1 MIVQWSIDGKS
12 ESEVEKSIYGTLR
25 EDPDPMPAD
34 HRQWQCG
41 DFNAARRRYAL
52 CRVLSNFPFNGNDC
66 QCTPSNV
73 GVLKSVS
80 FYVHK
85 AKL

>member
-34 HRQWQCG
+34 HRQ
-41 DFNAARRRYAL
+41 
-52 CRVLSNFPFNGNDC
+52 
-66 QCTPSNV
+66 
-73 GVLKSVS
+73 
-80 FYVHK
+80 
-85 AKL
+85 